1 MLRLNLL
8 VALLAAFVLASAHAQ
23 DKKPQTIKDWGT
35 VVDPDGDC
43 RVKEQNGK
51 LTLTVP
57 GTYHDLTHSEGR
69 DKLNSPRVLQEAKGD
84 FLAQVK
90 VHPFPLPAEN
100 TSTSLGICF
109 VSSGLLI
116 WLDGDNF
123 IRMDR
128 AAVAGLSTP
137 AVLVE
142 FYKDGKQ
149 VTTQFAALED
159 KPTHLRITRA
169 GAKLTF
175 DWSDDGAKWT
185 TVHSEEATLPPTL
198 NIGVLAINT
207 TTREFAPQLE
217 GFNITAR

>member
-1 MLRLNLL
+1 MSRLF
-8 VALLAAFVLASAHAQ
+8 LLAPLFAALALPSARAQ
-23 DKKPQTIKDWGT
+23 EKKPQTIKGWGT

-43 RVKEQNGK
+43 RITEAGGK
-51 LTLTVP
+51 LTITVP

-69 DKLNSPRVLQEAKGD
+69 DQLNSPRVLREAKGD
-84 FLAQVK
+84 FVAQVK
-90 VHPFPLPAEN
+90 VNPFPIPAEN

-116 WLDGDNF
+116 WLDGNNF

-128 AAVAGLSTP
+128 AALAGLSTP

-149 VTTQFAALED
+149 APPQFATIDD
-159 KPTHLRITRA
+159 KATHLRITRT

-175 DWSDDGAKWT
+175 ESSEDGNKWT
-185 TVHSEEATLPPTL
+185 SVHSEEATLPPTVS
-198 NIGVLAINT
+198 IGVLAINT

-217 GFNITAR
+217 GFTVTGK

>member
-1 MLRLNLL
+1 MPRLYHL
-8 VALLAAFVLASAHAQ
+8 VALSTALVFTLSHAQ
-23 DKKPQTIKDWGT
+23 DKKPQMINRWGT

-43 RVKEQNGK
+43 RVSEENGK
-51 LTLTVP
+51 LTIKVP

-69 DKLNSPRVLQEAKGD
+69 DQLNSPRVLQEAKGD
-84 FLAQVK
+84 FVATVI
-90 VHPFPLPAEN
+90 VNPFPIPAEN

-116 WLDGDNF
+116 WVDGDNF

-169 GAKLTF
+169 GAKVTF
-175 DWSDDGAKWT
+175 DWSDDGTKWT
-185 TVHSEEATLPPTL
+185 TVHSEEATLPPTV
-198 NIGVLAINT
+198 NVGVLAINT

-217 GFNITAR
+217 GFSLVTK

>member
-1 MLRLNLL
+1 MSRPLL
-8 VALLAAFVLASAHAQ
+8 TAALIAGVLAICSHAQ
-23 DKKPQTIKDWGT
+23 DKKPQTIKGWGT
-35 VVDPDGDC
+35 IVDPDGDC
-43 RVKEQNGK
+43 RLTEENGK
-51 LTLTVP
+51 LTIKVP

-69 DKLNSPRVLQEAKGD
+69 DQLNSPRVLQEAKGD
-84 FLAQVK
+84 FVAQVT
-90 VHPFPLPAEN
+90 VNPFPLPAEN

-169 GAKLTF
+169 GAKLMF
-175 DWSDDGAKWT
+175 NSSDDGLKWT
-185 TVHSEEATLPPTL
+185 TVHSEEATLAPTV
-198 NIGVLAINT
+198 NVGVLAINT

-217 GFNITAR
+217 GFSLITK

>member
-1 MLRLNLL
+1 RLY
-8 VALLAAFVLASAHAQ
+8 VLAALFAALILAPSTAQ
-23 DKKPQTIKDWGT
+23 EKKPQSIQGWGT

-43 RVKEQNGK
+43 RVTEDNGK
-51 LTLTVP
+51 LTMKVP

-69 DKLNSPRVLQEAKGD
+69 DQLNSPRVLQEAKGD
-84 FLAQVK
+84 FVAQVK
-90 VHPFPLPAEN
+90 VNPFPIPAEN

-109 VSSGLLI
+109 LSSGLLI
-116 WLDGDNF
+116 WVDGDNF

-159 KPTHLRITRA
+159 KP
-169 GAKLTF
+169 
-175 DWSDDGAKWT
+175 
-185 TVHSEEATLPPTL
+185 
-198 NIGVLAINT
+198 
-207 TTREFAPQLE
+207 
-217 GFNITAR
+217 

>member
-1 MLRLNLL
+1 MSRLC
-8 VALLAAFVLASAHAQ
+8 LLAVLFTTIVCIASHAQ
-23 DKKPQTIKDWGT
+23 DKKPQTIKGWGA

-43 RVKEQNGK
+43 RVTEENGK
-51 LTLTVP
+51 LTIKVP

-69 DKLNSPRVLQEAKGD
+69 DQLNSPRVLQEAKGD
-84 FLAQVK
+84 FVAQVT
-90 VHPFPLPAEN
+90 VNPFPLPAEN

-116 WLDGDNF
+116 WIDGDNF

-175 DWSDDGAKWT
+175 DWSDDGNKWT
-185 TVHSEEATLPPTL
+185 TVHSEEAQLPPTV
-198 NIGVLAINT
+198 NVGVLAINT

-217 GFNITAR
+217 SFSLNAK

>member
-1 MLRLNLL
+1 MSRLFVGVALL
-8 VALLAAFVLASAHAQ
+8 VAFAVPSLRAQ
-23 DKKPQTIKDWGT
+23 EKKPQTIKGWGSI
-35 VVDPDGDC
+35 VDPDGDC
-43 RVKEQNGK
+43 RVKEESGK
-51 LTLTVP
+51 VTITVP

-84 FLAQVK
+84 FVAQVK
-90 VHPFPLPAEN
+90 VNPFPLPAEN

-116 WLDGDNF
+116 WLDSDNF

-159 KPTHLRITRA
+159 KPTHLRITRT

-175 DWSDDGAKWT
+175 DWSDDGTKWT
-185 TVHSEEATLPPTL
+185 TVHSEDSTLPPAVQVG
-198 NIGVLAINT
+198 ILAINT
-207 TTREFAPQLE
+207 TTREFAAQLE
-217 GFNITAR
+217 GFTVTTR